1 MLLLR
6 AETYVQYL
14 QYHSTYKYKPL
25 LHTKERSMYDY
36 LYVPSIRMDTH
47 EYLICNIILYSIITK
62 LVIIL

>member
-6 AETYVQYL
+6 SETYVQYL

-36 LYVPSIRMDTH
+36 LYVPSIRII
-47 EYLICNIILYSIITK
+47 ICNIILYTVLLRNS
-62 LVIIL
+62 

>member
-6 AETYVQYL
+6 SETYVQYL

-36 LYVPSIRMDTH
+36 LYVPSIRIIMDTH
-47 EYLICNIILYSIITK
+47 EYLICNIILYTVLLRNS
-62 LVIIL
+62 